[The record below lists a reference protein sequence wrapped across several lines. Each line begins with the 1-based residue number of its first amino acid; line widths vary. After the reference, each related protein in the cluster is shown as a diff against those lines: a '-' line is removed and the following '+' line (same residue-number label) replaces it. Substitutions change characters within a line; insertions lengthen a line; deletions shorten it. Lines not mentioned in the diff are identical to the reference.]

1 MQKKFQY
8 IFKNHSFLVKVDM
21 LHTIIVLLN
30 TGAKLQEETFLVEG
44 SLDPEY
50 EYTAYEVEV
59 NIGGVHY

>member
-1 MQKKFQY
+1 
-8 IFKNHSFLVKVDM
+8 M